1 MFIDRMS
8 VHMDMDCTEIIS
20 MTIDNWVSELEI
32 TNFMYA
38 AFTVKINE
46 CFGLECKV
54 TKKYKI

>member
-1 MFIDRMS
+1 MS